1 MTFHLNP
8 FDSVR
13 DELQSEPPPPLK
25 PINMFILCTVRTM
38 LETVLFYLM
47 LFSGH
52 VIAWRIIC
60 HLLITE
66 TIVNFQSSLCG
77 ISARQK
83 ALHLG
88 PFRVL
93 CIFIVSHYAMNAPKV
108 KRSVWQ
114 GSCESHIRIVDCWVG
129 VSVSADHS
137 TLVSALVLFF
147 QPWC

>member
-1 MTFHLNP
+1 MRCANQIYLTPLMCTLSMKFHLNL
-8 FDSVR
+8 FANVR
-13 DELQSEPPPPLK
+13 GELQSETPPSS
-25 PINMFILCTVRTM
+25 PINMFILCTVQTM
-38 LETVLFYLM
+38 HETVLFYLM

-52 VIAWRIIC
+52 VIAQRIIC

-83 ALHLG
+83 ALHQG

-108 KRSVWQ
+108 KRGVWQ
-114 GSCESHIRIVDCWVG
+114 GRLLSG
-129 VSVSADHS
+129 
-137 TLVSALVLFF
+137 
-147 QPWC
+147 